1 VSRKLLLEHTVT
13 QPATWTYTI
22 TRNGNP
28 VNGASEKVGKAGM
41 LQLQEGWQSEVSIG
55 GMCRLTE

>member
-1 VSRKLLLEHTVT
+1 VSRKLLLAHTVT
-13 QPATWTYTI
+13 EPASWTYTI

-28 VNGASEKVGKAGM
+28 ANSASEKVGKAGM

-55 GMCRLTE
+55 GMSRLTE